1 MMFRGDKKKLATV
14 NRDRKDY
21 VDKIGGKI
29 NAKMD
34 ITNRGFLNE
43 GKTNNSKWERK
54 REREREPIFEIS
66 LSFLTHSLF
75 GVPFLI
81 LV

>member
-1 MMFRGDKKKLATV
+1 MMLRGDKKKLATV

-43 GKTNNSKWERK
+43 GKTNNSK
-54 REREREPIFEIS
+54 
-66 LSFLTHSLF
+66 
-75 GVPFLI
+75 
-81 LV
+81 